1 MHWRK
6 HKQLTLWALT
16 MVTYNDIKKAHQR
29 ISDHIHNTPVL
40 TSDSLDNE
48 LGSNLFFKCENFQ
61 KTGSFKIRGAT
72 NSILQLN
79 EAEIKNGIIT
89 TSSGNHGAAV
99 AFIADKI
106 GTSSKIIMPNNTPKN
121 KIENVQRYGG
131 DIFYCEPNI
140 KSREDTLEKMIQKSG
155 GSIIHPY
162 NDEKIIAGQGT
173 AAKELIEKVPDLDAI
188 ICPVSGGGLLSGTL
202 LAAKNLKPGIKVFG
216 AEPENA
222 DDTYRSILNNKIMS
236 NETTDT
242 IADGLRAQVGTVTFP
257 IIKENVDKILLVS
270 EEMIISSMYMIWQR
284 LKIIIEPSCSIVLAA
299 LMLNSNKFLN
309 KKVGL
314 ILTGGNYDLKQI
326 PW

>member
-1 MHWRK
+1 
-6 HKQLTLWALT
+6 
-16 MVTYNDIKKAHQR
+16 MVTYNDIEKAHQR
-29 ISDHIHNTPVL
+29 ISDHIHNTPIL

-79 EAEIKNGIIT
+79 DTEIKNGIIT

-99 AFIADKI
+99 AFIANKI

-131 DIFYCEPNI
+131 EIFYCEPNI
-140 KSREDTLEKMIQKSG
+140 KSREDTLERMIQKSG

>member
-1 MHWRK
+1 
-6 HKQLTLWALT
+6 
-16 MVTYNDIKKAHQR
+16 MVTYNDIEKAHLR
-29 ISDHIHNTPVL
+29 ISDHIHNTTIL
-40 TSDSLDNE
+40 TSDSLNNE

-79 EAEIKNGIIT
+79 DKEIKNGIIT

-99 AFIADKI
+99 AFIANKI
-106 GTSSKIIMPNNTPKN
+106 GASSKIIMPNNTPKN
-121 KIENVQRYGG
+121 KIENVKRYGG
-131 DIFYCEPNI
+131 EIFYCEPNI
-140 KSREDTLEKMIQKSG
+140 KSREYTLEKMVQKSG

-202 LAAKNLKPGIKVFG
+202 LAAKNLKPDIKVFG

-242 IADGLRAQVGTVTFP
+242 IADGLRAQVGTITFP

-284 LKIIIEPSCSIVLAA
+284 LKIIVEPSCSIVLAA
-299 LMLNSNKFLN
+299 LMINSKRFLN
-309 KKVGL
+309 KRVGL
-314 ILTGGNYDLKQI
+314 ILTGGNFDLKQI

>member
-1 MHWRK
+1 
-6 HKQLTLWALT
+6 
-16 MVTYNDIKKAHQR
+16 MVTYNDIEKAHLR
-29 ISDHIHNTPVL
+29 ISDHIHNTTIL
-40 TSDSLDNE
+40 TSDSLNNE

-79 EAEIKNGIIT
+79 DKEIKNGIIT

-99 AFIADKI
+99 AFIANKI
-106 GTSSKIIMPNNTPKN
+106 GASSKIIMPNNTPKN
-121 KIENVQRYGG
+121 KIENVERYGG
-131 DIFYCEPNI
+131 EIFYCEPNI
-140 KSREDTLEKMIQKSG
+140 KSREYTLEKMVQKSG

-202 LAAKNLKPGIKVFG
+202 LAAKNLKPDIKVFG

-222 DDTYRSILNNKIMS
+222 DDTYRSVLKNKIMS
-236 NETTDT
+236 NKTTDT
-242 IADGLRAQVGTVTFP
+242 IADGLRAQVGTITFP
-257 IIKENVDKILLVS
+257 IIKKNVDKILLVS

-284 LKIIIEPSCSIVLAA
+284 LKIIVEPSCSIVLAA
-299 LMLNSNKFLN
+299 LMINSKRFLN
-309 KKVGL
+309 KRVGL
-314 ILTGGNYDLKQI
+314 ILTGGNFDLKQI

>member
-1 MHWRK
+1 
-6 HKQLTLWALT
+6 
-16 MVTYNDIKKAHQR
+16 MVTYNDIEKAHQR
-29 ISDHIHNTPVL
+29 ISDHIHNTTIL
-40 TSDSLDNE
+40 TSDSLNNE

-79 EAEIKNGIIT
+79 DKEIKNGIIT

-99 AFIADKI
+99 AFIANKI
-106 GTSSKIIMPNNTPKN
+106 RASSKIIMPNNTPKN
-121 KIENVQRYGG
+121 KIENVKRYGG
-131 DIFYCEPNI
+131 EIFYCEPNI
-140 KSREDTLEKMIQKSG
+140 KSREYTLEKMVQKSG

-202 LAAKNLKPGIKVFG
+202 LAAKNLKPDIKVFG

-222 DDTYRSILNNKIMS
+222 DDTYRSVLKNKIMS
-236 NETTDT
+236 NKTTDT
-242 IADGLRAQVGTVTFP
+242 IADGLRAQVGTITFP

-284 LKIIIEPSCSIVLAA
+284 LKIIVEPSCSIVLAA
-299 LMLNSNKFLN
+299 LMINSKRFLN

>member
-1 MHWRK
+1 
-6 HKQLTLWALT
+6 
-16 MVTYNDIKKAHQR
+16 MVTYNDIEKAHQR
-29 ISDHIHNTPVL
+29 ISDHIHNTPIL
-40 TSDSLDNE
+40 TSDSLNNE

-72 NSILQLN
+72 NSILQLKHT
-79 EAEIKNGIIT
+79 EIKNGIIT

-106 GTSSKIIMPNNTPKN
+106 GASSKIIMPNNTPRN

-131 DIFYCEPNI
+131 EIFYCEPNI
-140 KSREDTLEKMIQKSG
+140 KSREDTLEKMVQKSG

-173 AAKELIEKVPDLDAI
+173 AAKELIEKVPNLDAI

-236 NETTDT
+236 NKTTDT
-242 IADGLRAQVGTVTFP
+242 IADGLRAQVGTITFP

-299 LMLNSNKFLN
+299 LMLNSKRFLN

>member
-1 MHWRK
+1 
-6 HKQLTLWALT
+6 
-16 MVTYNDIKKAHQR
+16 MVTYNDIEKAHQR
-29 ISDHIHNTPVL
+29 ISDHIHNTPIL

-79 EAEIKNGIIT
+79 DTEIKNGIIT

-131 DIFYCEPNI
+131 EIFYCEPNI

-299 LMLNSNKFLN
+299 LMLNSTKFLN

>member
-1 MHWRK
+1 
-6 HKQLTLWALT
+6 
-16 MVTYNDIKKAHQR
+16 MVTYNDIEKAHQR
-29 ISDHIHNTPVL
+29 ISDHIHNTTIL
-40 TSDSLDNE
+40 TSDSLNNE

-79 EAEIKNGIIT
+79 DKEIKNGIIT

-99 AFIADKI
+99 AFIANKI
-106 GTSSKIIMPNNTPKN
+106 GASSKIIMPNNTPKN
-121 KIENVQRYGG
+121 KIENVKRYGG
-131 DIFYCEPNI
+131 EIFYCEPNI
-140 KSREDTLEKMIQKSG
+140 KSREYTLEKMVQKSG

-202 LAAKNLKPGIKVFG
+202 LAAKNLKPDIKVFG

-222 DDTYRSILNNKIMS
+222 DDTYRSVLKNKIMS
-236 NETTDT
+236 NKTTDT
-242 IADGLRAQVGTVTFP
+242 IADGLRAQVGTITFP

-284 LKIIIEPSCSIVLAA
+284 LKIIVEPSCSIVLAA
-299 LMLNSNKFLN
+299 LMINSKRFLN

>member
-1 MHWRK
+1 
-6 HKQLTLWALT
+6 
-16 MVTYNDIKKAHQR
+16 MVTYNDIEKAHQR
-29 ISDHIHNTPVL
+29 ISDHIHNTPIL

-72 NSILQLN
+72 NSIVQLN
-79 EAEIKNGIIT
+79 DTEIKNGIIT

-131 DIFYCEPNI
+131 EIFYCEPNI

-236 NETTDT
+236 NKTTDT

>member
-1 MHWRK
+1 
-6 HKQLTLWALT
+6 
-16 MVTYNDIKKAHQR
+16 MVTYNDIEKAHQR
-29 ISDHIHNTPVL
+29 ISDHIHNTPIL

-79 EAEIKNGIIT
+79 DTEIKNGIIT

-131 DIFYCEPNI
+131 EIFYCEPNI
-140 KSREDTLEKMIQKSG
+140 KSRENTLEKMIQKSG

>member
-1 MHWRK
+1 
-6 HKQLTLWALT
+6 
-16 MVTYNDIKKAHQR
+16 MVTYNDIEKAHQR
-29 ISDHIHNTPVL
+29 ISDHIHNTPIL

-79 EAEIKNGIIT
+79 DTEIKNGIIT

-106 GTSSKIIMPNNTPKN
+106 GASSKIIMPNNTPKN

-131 DIFYCEPNI
+131 EIFYCEPNI

-202 LAAKNLKPGIKVFG
+202 LAAKNLKPSIKVFG

-270 EEMIISSMYMIWQR
+270 EEMIIRSMYMIWQR

>member
-1 MHWRK
+1 
-6 HKQLTLWALT
+6 
-16 MVTYNDIKKAHQR
+16 MVTYNDIEKAHQR
-29 ISDHIHNTPVL
+29 ISDHIHNTPIL

-79 EAEIKNGIIT
+79 DTEIKNGIIT

-131 DIFYCEPNI
+131 EIFYCEPNI

-173 AAKELIEKVPDLDAI
+173 VAKELIEKVPDLDAI
-188 ICPVSGGGLLSGTL
+188 ICPVSGGGLLSGIL

>member
-1 MHWRK
+1 
-6 HKQLTLWALT
+6 
-16 MVTYNDIKKAHQR
+16 MVTYNDIEKAHQR
-29 ISDHIHNTPVL
+29 ISDHIQNTPIL

-72 NSILQLN
+72 NSVLQLN
-79 EAEIKNGIIT
+79 DTEIKNGIIT

-131 DIFYCEPNI
+131 EIFYCEPNI

-270 EEMIISSMYMIWQR
+270 EEMIIDSMYMIWQR

>member
-1 MHWRK
+1 
-6 HKQLTLWALT
+6 
-16 MVTYNDIKKAHQR
+16 MVTYNDIEKAHQR
-29 ISDHIHNTPVL
+29 ISEHIHSTPIL

-79 EAEIKNGIIT
+79 DTEIKNGIIT

-131 DIFYCEPNI
+131 EIFYCEPNI

-188 ICPVSGGGLLSGTL
+188 ISPVSGGGLLSGTL

>member
-1 MHWRK
+1 
-6 HKQLTLWALT
+6 
-16 MVTYNDIKKAHQR
+16 MVTYNDIEKAHQR
-29 ISDHIHNTPVL
+29 ISEHIHNTPIL
-40 TSDSLDNE
+40 TSNSLDNE

-79 EAEIKNGIIT
+79 DTEIKNGIIT

-131 DIFYCEPNI
+131 EIFYCEPNI

-173 AAKELIEKVPDLDAI
+173 VAKELIEKVPDLDAI

-202 LAAKNLKPGIKVFG
+202 LAAKNLKPCIKVFG

>member
-1 MHWRK
+1 
-6 HKQLTLWALT
+6 
-16 MVTYNDIKKAHQR
+16 MVTYNDIEKAHQR
-29 ISDHIHNTPVL
+29 ISEHIHNTPIL

-79 EAEIKNGIIT
+79 DTEIKNGIIT

-131 DIFYCEPNI
+131 EIFYCEPNI

-173 AAKELIEKVPDLDAI
+173 AAKELIEKVPNLDAI

>member
-1 MHWRK
+1 
-6 HKQLTLWALT
+6 
-16 MVTYNDIKKAHQR
+16 MVTYNDIEKAHQR
-29 ISDHIHNTPVL
+29 ISDHIHNTPIL

-79 EAEIKNGIIT
+79 DTEIKNGIIT

-131 DIFYCEPNI
+131 KIFYCEPNI

>member
-1 MHWRK
+1 
-6 HKQLTLWALT
+6 
-16 MVTYNDIKKAHQR
+16 MVTYNDIEKAHQR
-29 ISDHIHNTPVL
+29 ISEHIHNTPIL

-79 EAEIKNGIIT
+79 DTEIKNGIIT

-131 DIFYCEPNI
+131 EIFYCEPNI
-140 KSREDTLEKMIQKSG
+140 NSREDTLEKMIQKSG

-173 AAKELIEKVPDLDAI
+173 VAKELIEKVPDLDAI

>member
-1 MHWRK
+1 
-6 HKQLTLWALT
+6 
-16 MVTYNDIKKAHQR
+16 MVTYNDIEKAHQR
-29 ISDHIHNTPVL
+29 ISEHIHNTPIL
-40 TSDSLDNE
+40 TSKSLDNE

-79 EAEIKNGIIT
+79 DTEIKNGIIT

-106 GTSSKIIMPNNTPKN
+106 GASSKIIMPNNTPKN

-131 DIFYCEPNI
+131 EIFYCEPNI
-140 KSREDTLEKMIQKSG
+140 KSREDTLEKIVQKSG
-155 GSIIHPY
+155 GSIVHPY

-173 AAKELIEKVPDLDAI
+173 AAKELIEKVPNLDAI

>member
-1 MHWRK
+1 
-6 HKQLTLWALT
+6 
-16 MVTYNDIKKAHQR
+16 MVTYNDIEKAHQR
-29 ISDHIHNTPVL
+29 ISEHIHNTPIL

-79 EAEIKNGIIT
+79 DTEIKNGIIT

-131 DIFYCEPNI
+131 EIFYCEPNI
-140 KSREDTLEKMIQKSG
+140 KSREDNLEKMIQKSG

>member
-1 MHWRK
+1 
-6 HKQLTLWALT
+6 
-16 MVTYNDIKKAHQR
+16 MVTYNDIEKAHQR
-29 ISDHIHNTPVL
+29 ISDHIHNTPIL

-79 EAEIKNGIIT
+79 DTEIKNGIIT

-99 AFIADKI
+99 AFIANKI
-106 GTSSKIIMPNNTPKN
+106 GTSSKVIMPNNTPKN

-131 DIFYCEPNI
+131 EIFYCEPNI

-257 IIKENVDKILLVS
+257 IIKKNVDKILLVS

>member
-1 MHWRK
+1 
-6 HKQLTLWALT
+6 
-16 MVTYNDIKKAHQR
+16 MVTYNDIEKAHQR
-29 ISDHIHNTPVL
+29 ISDHIHNTTIL
-40 TSDSLDNE
+40 TSDSLNNE

-79 EAEIKNGIIT
+79 DKEIKNGIIT

-99 AFIADKI
+99 AFIANKI
-106 GTSSKIIMPNNTPKN
+106 GASSKIIMPNNTPKN
-121 KIENVQRYGG
+121 KIENVERYGG
-131 DIFYCEPNI
+131 EIFYCEPNI
-140 KSREDTLEKMIQKSG
+140 KSREYTLEKMVQKSG

-202 LAAKNLKPGIKVFG
+202 LAAKNLKPDIKVFG

-222 DDTYRSILNNKIMS
+222 DDTYRSVLKNKIMS
-236 NETTDT
+236 NKTTDT
-242 IADGLRAQVGTVTFP
+242 IADGLRAQVGTITFP

-284 LKIIIEPSCSIVLAA
+284 LKIIVEPSCSIVLAA
-299 LMLNSNKFLN
+299 LMINSKRFLN

>member
-1 MHWRK
+1 
-6 HKQLTLWALT
+6 
-16 MVTYNDIKKAHQR
+16 MVTYNDIEKAHQR
-29 ISDHIHNTPVL
+29 ISEHIHNTPIL

-79 EAEIKNGIIT
+79 DTEIKNGIIT

-131 DIFYCEPNI
+131 EIFYCEPNI

-236 NETTDT
+236 NKTTDT

>member
-1 MHWRK
+1 
-6 HKQLTLWALT
+6 
-16 MVTYNDIKKAHQR
+16 MVTYNDIEKAHQR
-29 ISDHIHNTPVL
+29 ISDHIHNTPIF

-79 EAEIKNGIIT
+79 DTEIKNGIIT

-131 DIFYCEPNI
+131 EIFYCEPNI

-202 LAAKNLKPGIKVFG
+202 LAAKNLMPGIKVFG

>member
-1 MHWRK
+1 
-6 HKQLTLWALT
+6 
-16 MVTYNDIKKAHQR
+16 MVTYNDIEKAHQR
-29 ISDHIHNTPVL
+29 ISDHIHNTPIL

-79 EAEIKNGIIT
+79 DTEIKNGIIT

-131 DIFYCEPNI
+131 EIFYCEPNI

-202 LAAKNLKPGIKVFG
+202 LTAKYLKPGIKVFG

>member
-1 MHWRK
+1 
-6 HKQLTLWALT
+6 
-16 MVTYNDIKKAHQR
+16 MVTYNDIEKAHQR
-29 ISDHIHNTPVL
+29 ISDHIHNTPIL

-79 EAEIKNGIIT
+79 DTEIKNGIIT

-131 DIFYCEPNI
+131 EIFYCEPNI

-299 LMLNSNKFLN
+299 LMLNSKKFLN

>member
-1 MHWRK
+1 
-6 HKQLTLWALT
+6 
-16 MVTYNDIKKAHQR
+16 MVTYNDIEKAHQR
-29 ISDHIHNTPVL
+29 ISDHIHNTPIL
-40 TSDSLDNE
+40 TSKSLDNE

-79 EAEIKNGIIT
+79 DTEIKNGIIT

-99 AFIADKI
+99 AFIANKI
-106 GTSSKIIMPNNTPKN
+106 GASSKIIMPNNTPKN

-131 DIFYCEPNI
+131 EIFYCEPNI

-173 AAKELIEKVPDLDAI
+173 AAKELIEKVPNLDAI

-202 LAAKNLKPGIKVFG
+202 LAAKNLKPGIRVFG
-216 AEPENA
+216 AEPKNA

-236 NETTDT
+236 NKTTNT

>member
-1 MHWRK
+1 
-6 HKQLTLWALT
+6 
-16 MVTYNDIKKAHQR
+16 MVTYNDIEKAHQR
-29 ISDHIHNTPVL
+29 ISDHIHNTPIL

-79 EAEIKNGIIT
+79 DTEIKNGIIT

-131 DIFYCEPNI
+131 EIFYCEPNI

-270 EEMIISSMYMIWQR
+270 EKMIISSMYMIWQR

>member
-1 MHWRK
+1 
-6 HKQLTLWALT
+6 
-16 MVTYNDIKKAHQR
+16 MVTYNDIEKAHQR
-29 ISDHIHNTPVL
+29 ISDHIHNTPIL
-40 TSDSLDNE
+40 TSNSLDNE

-79 EAEIKNGIIT
+79 DTEIKNGIIT

-121 KIENVQRYGG
+121 KIENVERYGG
-131 DIFYCEPNI
+131 EIFYCEPNI

-299 LMLNSNKFLN
+299 LMLNSHRFLN

>member
-1 MHWRK
+1 
-6 HKQLTLWALT
+6 
-16 MVTYNDIKKAHQR
+16 MVTYNDIEKAHQR
-29 ISDHIHNTPVL
+29 ISDHIHNTTIL
-40 TSDSLDNE
+40 TSDSLNNE

-79 EAEIKNGIIT
+79 DKEIKNGIIT

-99 AFIADKI
+99 AFIANKI
-106 GTSSKIIMPNNTPKN
+106 GASSKIIMPNNTPKN
-121 KIENVQRYGG
+121 KIENVKRYGG
-131 DIFYCEPNI
+131 EIFYCEPNI
-140 KSREDTLEKMIQKSG
+140 KSREYTLEKMVQKSG

-202 LAAKNLKPGIKVFG
+202 LAAKNLKPDIKVFG

-222 DDTYRSILNNKIMS
+222 DDTYRSILKNKIMS
-236 NETTDT
+236 NKTTDT
-242 IADGLRAQVGTVTFP
+242 IADGLRAQVGTITFP

-284 LKIIIEPSCSIVLAA
+284 LKIIVEPSCSIVLAA
-299 LMLNSNKFLN
+299 LMINSKRFLN

>member
-1 MHWRK
+1 
-6 HKQLTLWALT
+6 
-16 MVTYNDIKKAHQR
+16 MVTYNDIEKAHQR
-29 ISDHIHNTPVL
+29 ISEHIHNTPIL
-40 TSDSLDNE
+40 TSESLDNE

-79 EAEIKNGIIT
+79 DTEIKNGIIT

-131 DIFYCEPNI
+131 EIFYCEPNI

-299 LMLNSNKFLN
+299 LMLNSNRFLN

>member
-1 MHWRK
+1 
-6 HKQLTLWALT
+6 
-16 MVTYNDIKKAHQR
+16 MVTYNDIEKAHQR
-29 ISDHIHNTPVL
+29 ISDHIHNTPIL

-79 EAEIKNGIIT
+79 DTEIKNGIIT

-131 DIFYCEPNI
+131 EIFYCEPNI

-173 AAKELIEKVPDLDAI
+173 VAKELIEKVPDLDAI

-202 LAAKNLKPGIKVFG
+202 LAAKNLKPSIKVFG

-222 DDTYRSILNNKIMS
+222 DDTYRSILKNKIMS
-236 NETTDT
+236 NKTTDT
-242 IADGLRAQVGTVTFP
+242 IADGLRAQIGTVTFP

-270 EEMIISSMYMIWQR
+270 EEMIIRSMYMIWQR

-299 LMLNSNKFLN
+299 LMLNSKKFLN

-314 ILTGGNYDLKQI
+314 ILTGGNHDLKQI

>member
-1 MHWRK
+1 
-6 HKQLTLWALT
+6 
-16 MVTYNDIKKAHQR
+16 MVTYNDIEKAHLR
-29 ISDHIHNTPVL
+29 ISDHIHNTTIL
-40 TSDSLDNE
+40 TSDSLNNE

-79 EAEIKNGIIT
+79 DKEIKNGIIT

-99 AFIADKI
+99 AFIANKI
-106 GTSSKIIMPNNTPKN
+106 GASSKIIMPNNTPKN
-121 KIENVQRYGG
+121 KIENVERYGG
-131 DIFYCEPNI
+131 EIFYCEPNI
-140 KSREDTLEKMIQKSG
+140 KSREYTLEKMVQKSG

-202 LAAKNLKPGIKVFG
+202 LAAKNLKPDIKVFG

-222 DDTYRSILNNKIMS
+222 DDTYRSILKNKIMS
-236 NETTDT
+236 NKTTDT
-242 IADGLRAQVGTVTFP
+242 IADGLRAQVGTITFP

-270 EEMIISSMYMIWQR
+270 EQMIISSMYMIWQR
-284 LKIIIEPSCSIVLAA
+284 LKIIVEPSCSIVLAA
-299 LMLNSNKFLN
+299 LMINSKRFLN
-309 KKVGL
+309 KRVGL
-314 ILTGGNYDLKQI
+314 ILTGGNFDLKQI

>member
-1 MHWRK
+1 
-6 HKQLTLWALT
+6 
-16 MVTYNDIKKAHQR
+16 MVTYNDIEKAHQR
-29 ISDHIHNTPVL
+29 ISDHIHNTTIL
-40 TSDSLDNE
+40 TSDSLNNE

-79 EAEIKNGIIT
+79 DKEIKNGIIT

-99 AFIADKI
+99 AFIANKI
-106 GTSSKIIMPNNTPKN
+106 GASSKIIMPNNTPKN
-121 KIENVQRYGG
+121 KIENVERYGG
-131 DIFYCEPNI
+131 EIFYCEPNI
-140 KSREDTLEKMIQKSG
+140 KSREYTLEKMVQKSG

-202 LAAKNLKPGIKVFG
+202 LAAKNLKPDIKVFG

-222 DDTYRSILNNKIMS
+222 DDTYRSVLKNKIMS

-242 IADGLRAQVGTVTFP
+242 IADGLRAQVGTITFP
-257 IIKENVDKILLVS
+257 IIKKNVDKILLVS

-284 LKIIIEPSCSIVLAA
+284 LKIIVEPSCSIVLAA
-299 LMLNSNKFLN
+299 LMINSKRFLN
-309 KKVGL
+309 KRVGL
-314 ILTGGNYDLKQI
+314 ILTGGNFDLKQI

>member
-1 MHWRK
+1 
-6 HKQLTLWALT
+6 
-16 MVTYNDIKKAHQR
+16 MVTYNDIEKAHQR
-29 ISDHIHNTPVL
+29 ISDHIHNTTIL
-40 TSDSLDNE
+40 TSDSLNNE

-79 EAEIKNGIIT
+79 DKEIKNGIIT

-99 AFIADKI
+99 AFIANKI
-106 GTSSKIIMPNNTPKN
+106 GASSKIIMPNNTPKN
-121 KIENVQRYGG
+121 KIENVERYGG
-131 DIFYCEPNI
+131 EIFYCEPNI
-140 KSREDTLEKMIQKSG
+140 KSREYTLEKMVQKSG

-202 LAAKNLKPGIKVFG
+202 LAAKNLKPDIKVFG

-222 DDTYRSILNNKIMS
+222 DDTYRSVLKNKIMS
-236 NETTDT
+236 NKTTDT
-242 IADGLRAQVGTVTFP
+242 IADGLRAQVGTITFP
-257 IIKENVDKILLVS
+257 IIKKNVDKILLVS

-299 LMLNSNKFLN
+299 LILNSKKFLN

>member
-1 MHWRK
+1 
-6 HKQLTLWALT
+6 
-16 MVTYNDIKKAHQR
+16 MVTYNDIEEAHRR
-29 ISDHIHNTPVL
+29 ISEHIHNTPIL
-40 TSDSLDNE
+40 TSNSLDNE

-79 EAEIKNGIIT
+79 DTEIKNGIIT

-131 DIFYCEPNI
+131 EIFYCEPNI

-202 LAAKNLKPGIKVFG
+202 LAAKNLKPCIKVFG

-284 LKIIIEPSCSIVLAA
+284 LKIIVEPSCSIVLAA
-299 LMLNSNKFLN
+299 LMINSKRFLN
-309 KKVGL
+309 KRVGL
-314 ILTGGNYDLKQI
+314 ILTGGNFDLKQI

>member
-1 MHWRK
+1 
-6 HKQLTLWALT
+6 
-16 MVTYNDIKKAHQR
+16 MVTYNDIEKAHQR
-29 ISDHIHNTPVL
+29 ISDHIHNTTIL
-40 TSDSLDNE
+40 TSDSLNNE

-72 NSILQLN
+72 NSILQIN
-79 EAEIKNGIIT
+79 DKEIKNGIIT

-99 AFIADKI
+99 AFIANKI
-106 GTSSKIIMPNNTPKN
+106 GASSKIIMPNNTPKN
-121 KIENVQRYGG
+121 KIENVERYGG
-131 DIFYCEPNI
+131 EIFYCEPNI
-140 KSREDTLEKMIQKSG
+140 KSREYTLEKMVQKSG

-202 LAAKNLKPGIKVFG
+202 LAAKNLKPDIKVFG

-222 DDTYRSILNNKIMS
+222 DDTYRSILKNKIMS
-236 NETTDT
+236 NKTTDT
-242 IADGLRAQVGTVTFP
+242 IADGLRAQVGTITFP
-257 IIKENVDKILLVS
+257 IIKENVHKILLVS

-284 LKIIIEPSCSIVLAA
+284 LKIIVEPSCSIVLAA
-299 LMLNSNKFLN
+299 LMINSKRFLN

>member
-1 MHWRK
+1 
-6 HKQLTLWALT
+6 
-16 MVTYNDIKKAHQR
+16 MVTYNDIEKAHQR
-29 ISDHIHNTPVL
+29 ISDHIHNTPIL

-79 EAEIKNGIIT
+79 DTEIKNGIIT

-106 GTSSKIIMPNNTPKN
+106 GTRSKIIMPNNTPKN

-131 DIFYCEPNI
+131 EIFYCEPNI